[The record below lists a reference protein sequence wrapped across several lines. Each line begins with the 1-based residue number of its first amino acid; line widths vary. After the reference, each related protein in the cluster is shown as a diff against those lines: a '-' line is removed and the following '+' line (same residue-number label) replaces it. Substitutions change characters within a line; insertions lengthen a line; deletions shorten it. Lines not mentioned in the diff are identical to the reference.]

1 MRVLTLLFIWLVFAP
16 AIKAQNKAE
25 EDVKQVLSSYK
36 QKLEKL
42 DTSGVTSLFVS
53 GAKVYEAGK
62 DEGGIQNYLD
72 HHLGPELKAFK
83 SFTFSDYKVDVKVNG
98 DFAYAME
105 TYLYT
110 IVLAKDASEIKSR
123 GVATTVLR
131 KTKDGWKIEMSH
143 SSFRRAK

>member
-1 MRVLTLLFIWLVFAP
+1 MRVLTLLFISLVFAP

-62 DEGGIQNYLD
+62 DEG
-72 HHLGPELKAFK
+72 
-83 SFTFSDYKVDVKVNG
+83 
-98 DFAYAME
+98 
-105 TYLYT
+105 
-110 IVLAKDASEIKSR
+110 AS
-123 GVATTVLR
+123 
-131 KTKDGWKIEMSH
+131 KITWIITW
-143 SSFRRAK
+143 APN